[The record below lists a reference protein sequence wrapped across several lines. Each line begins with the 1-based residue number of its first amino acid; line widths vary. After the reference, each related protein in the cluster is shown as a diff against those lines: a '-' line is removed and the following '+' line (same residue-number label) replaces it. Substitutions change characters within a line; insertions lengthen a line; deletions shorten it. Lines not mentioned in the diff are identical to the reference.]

1 MGILRWEAPRHW
13 GWSILRTVYARRLVD
28 RPSLFVGPTVR
39 RISPQPLDLLPPHLY
54 HYLYV
59 LTRNLCS
66 RPYVRVRA
74 CVVNTHHHKILQRT
88 ALRQTAPRRQH
99 NAANT
104 KTPIRS
110 EPKLLCREPRTPA
123 GTHAFFAHDHP
134 ARIYGSVS
142 SSSPHLPLIVIIR
155 MNKDSL
161 SFISGRAIRDTE
173 SWPKSLPTGQLLCP
187 QYFLMLPPGIR

>member
-1 MGILRWEAPRHW
+1 LRMIYTADCIRAQAGRSTEPIRGTYRASYPSATPR
-13 GWSILRTVYARRLVD
+13 SSPPASLPLPIRARAH
-28 RPSLFVGPTVR
+28 T
-39 RISPQPLDLLPPHLY
+39 
-54 HYLYV
+54 
-59 LTRNLCS
+59 CA
-66 RPYVRVRA
+66 YVR
-74 CVVNTHHHKILQRT
+74 VNTHHHKIFQRT

-142 SSSPHLPLIVIIR
+142 SSSPHLLLIVIIR
-155 MNKDSL
+155 MNKDRL
-161 SFISGRAIRDTE
+161 FTLYLR
-173 SWPKSLPTGQLLCP
+173 KSDS
-187 QYFLMLPPGIR
+187 